1 MFLASFGFA
10 ARSDPAMRA
19 AFDAILADGVQ
30 HVQYAAG
37 DSKQRDRGFDR
48 VLAAFAWRGI

>member
-1 MFLASFGFA
+1 VFLASFGFA